1 MLHDI
6 IKHINIISSLKYR
19 LQFNFI
25 CLERHMYNKKISNF
39 IPLLSLLFLILG
51 LIPISSTFAQTPTEQ
66 LIKNTL
72 QPLDSEKSGLFVLQF
87 STTGMTESAAR
98 AYTNIV
104 AQNINNTNRFN
115 VTYLEEAEELI
126 QKSAPELL
134 PCFEIGCGIQ
144 IGKILKAKWVITGHI
159 SLTEVGSFVLTVK
172 LVNIFDNSLVF
183 EETMRFTDTNMDR
196 RMYLLSTRIARNVPL
211 IGLIIEANNK
221 IAVISLGGVVS
232 WKALKLAGDKLNE
245 AIIQYARDKFNILLG
260 ERTAEK
266 IKIQTASVLP
276 LNEPIETIM
285 RGRDLLT
292 GLPKEIKI
300 TDSNIREAITK
311 PIKLI
316 VDNIKATIENT
327 PPELVADLY
336 EKGMVLTGGGALLR
350 GLDTLISQE
359 TKMPVHITDEPLT
372 AVVRGTGKVLDDLNN
387 LKDIILPS
395 TKDSGLS

>member
-1 MLHDI
+1 MGIDLGTANTLVYVREQGIVINEPSVVAINNRNEKILAVGEDAKIMLGKTPTHISVTRPLIDGVI
-6 IKHINIISSLKYR
+6 SDFEVSEKMIKH
-19 LQFNFI
+19 FI
-25 CLERHMYNKKISNF
+25 EKVHRESFTLMPRPRVVIA
-39 IPLLSLLFLILG
+39 IPL
-51 LIPISSTFAQTPTEQ
+51 
-66 LIKNTL
+66 
-72 QPLDSEKSGLFVLQF
+72 DV
-87 STTGMTESAAR
+87 
-98 AYTNIV
+98 
-104 AQNINNTNRFN
+104 
-115 VTYLEEAEELI
+115 
-126 QKSAPELL
+126 
-134 PCFEIGCGIQ
+134 
-144 IGKILKAKWVITGHI
+144 
-159 SLTEVGSFVLTVK
+159 TEVERKAVEDAVMGAGASQVLLIEEPMASAIGAGLPIQEATGSMIV
-172 LVNIFDNSLVF
+172 D
-183 EETMRFTDTNMDR
+183 
-196 RMYLLSTRIARNVPL
+196 
-211 IGLIIEANNK
+211 IGGGTTE